1 MKVLNPTD
9 KDISIPQNKV
19 LAVVSEIDS
28 KSINN
33 FDAEVSNIKTSK
45 NGNTRDDISF
55 DMKDSKLTSKQK
67 TTLTSFLKRNRDIF
81 AKDLSKLGETNV
93 YEHSIDTH
101 PDARPVRMPF
111 YRANPNIQEEIRKHI
126 DEMLANN
133 IIEPSNSIWHY
144 PVVMVKKRSGEWRF
158 AVDYR
163 KLNKIT
169 VPMSF
174 PFPHLDTVFDATD
187 HAKPHYFSSL
197 DLRSGFWQI
206 KMSDQSKH
214 KAAFITQEGIYEWK
228 RMHFGL
234 MNAPISFQTV
244 MTHVLRGL
252 NFKSCLVYVNDK
264 LVFSQIFEEH
274 LNHLEQVFSRLRDAN
289 LKLNPDKCDFDKG
302 EIKYLGF
309 ALSLVLLV

>member
-144 PVVMVKKRSGEWRF
+144 PVVMVK
-158 AVDYR
+158 
-163 KLNKIT
+163 
-169 VPMSF
+169 
-174 PFPHLDTVFDATD
+174 
-187 HAKPHYFSSL
+187 
-197 DLRSGFWQI
+197 
-206 KMSDQSKH
+206 
-214 KAAFITQEGIYEWK
+214 
-228 RMHFGL
+228 
-234 MNAPISFQTV
+234 
-244 MTHVLRGL
+244 
-252 NFKSCLVYVNDK
+252 
-264 LVFSQIFEEH
+264 
-274 LNHLEQVFSRLRDAN
+274 
-289 LKLNPDKCDFDKG
+289 
-302 EIKYLGF
+302 
-309 ALSLVLLV
+309 